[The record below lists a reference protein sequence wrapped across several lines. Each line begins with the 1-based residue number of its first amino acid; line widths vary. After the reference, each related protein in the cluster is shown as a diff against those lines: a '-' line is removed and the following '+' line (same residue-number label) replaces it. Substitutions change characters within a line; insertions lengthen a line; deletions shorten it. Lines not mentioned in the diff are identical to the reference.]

1 MSRRVRPLSIALFAL
16 ILVSIPCFAEVAWV
30 KSYDTALKQ
39 AAAENKFVVIDISAS
54 WCGYCRRMAREV
66 YPDGEFVEFSRQQ
79 VFVRLFADTDPE
91 GTKLA
96 EKFRVR
102 GFPTIV
108 VVNSE
113 GVEVGRVVGAR
124 PAKRLIQDLNQIFG
138 NE

>member
-1 MSRRVRPLSIALFAL
+1 
-16 ILVSIPCFAEVAWV
+16 
-30 KSYDTALKQ
+30 
-39 AAAENKFVVIDISAS
+39 
-54 WCGYCRRMAREV
+54 
-66 YPDGEFVEFSRQQ
+66 
-79 VFVRLFADTDPE
+79 LFADTDPE
-91 GTKLA
+91 GTQLA

-138 NE
+138 NQ